1 MYILGGFDGRRL
13 NDMLAPQAISKGKK
27 LRRLESLKGLVAD
40 YLEVY
45 GAEHILYMK
54 SLWCRLLFFFVVLFH
69 LDDSR

>member
-54 SLWCRLLFFFVVLFH
+54 SL
-69 LDDSR
+69 